1 MSPTIEPVYWI
12 AFLAF
17 IGFLLFLDLFVFHR
31 NAHVVKVRE
40 AAIFSA
46 FWISLGIGFGVVV
59 FFWLGSTK
67 GVEYFTGYLIEKS
80 LSVDNV
86 FVFALIFGAFAVPAQ
101 YQHRVLFWGVLGA
114 LAMRFVMIVAGAALI
129 EAYQWI
135 LFVFGA
141 FLIFTGIRMGLSHG
155 KPEKDPS
162 QNPVVRF
169 ARRHLPF
176 SESYDGPRFFTRV
189 NAKRVATPLLLVLIA
204 VEITDLVFAVDS
216 IPAIFAITTDPFI
229 VYTSNAFAILG
240 LRALYFLLA
249 DLKNRFRYLKL
260 GLAVILVF
268 VGVKLTV
275 VNLGIKI
282 DPIVSLVVVGSIL
295 LAAIVA
301 SWLRPAPPEVQGHP
315 DLPWPTDEPNEGAA
329 GDDVPSD
336 GEPGAADEPREGAIR
351 VAGSSRPG

>member
-1 MSPTIEPVYWI
+1 MPPTIDLIYWI

-31 NAHVVKVRE
+31 NAHVVPVRE
-40 AAIFSA
+40 AALFSA
-46 FWISLGIGFGVVV
+46 FWIGLGIAFGILVVA
-59 FFWLGSTK
+59 WLGVDK
-67 GVEYFTGYLIEKS
+67 GLEYYTGYLIEKS

-86 FVFALIFGAFAVPAQ
+86 FVFALVFGAFAVPAQ
-101 YQHRVLFWGVLGA
+101 YQHRVLFWGVVGA
-114 LAMRFVMIVAGAALI
+114 LAMRLVMIVAGAALI

-135 LFVFGA
+135 LYLFGA

-162 QNPVVRF
+162 QNPVIRF

-176 SESYDGPRFFTRV
+176 SDDYDGQRFFTRV
-189 NAKRVATPLLLVLIA
+189 NAKRIATPLLLVLIA
-204 VEITDLVFAVDS
+204 VEITDLIFAVDS
-216 IPAIFAITTDPFI
+216 IPAIFAVTRDPFI

-260 GLAVILVF
+260 GLAVILVY
-268 VGVKLTV
+268 VGIKLTV

-282 DPIVSLVVVGSIL
+282 DPILSLVVVVTILGVSI
-295 LAAIVA
+295 AA
-301 SWLRPAPPEVQGHP
+301 SWRNPQEPQVEDHP
-315 DLPWPTDEPNEGAA
+315 NLPWPTDE
-329 GDDVPSD
+329 DDARGTIAP
-336 GEPGAADEPREGAIR
+336 
-351 VAGSSRPG
+351 

>member
-1 MSPTIEPVYWI
+1 MTPTIEPIYWI
-12 AFLAF
+12 IFLAF
-17 IGFLLFLDLFVFHR
+17 IAFLLFLDLFVFHR
-31 NAHVVKVRE
+31 KAHVVHIRE

-46 FWISLGIGFGVVV
+46 FWVGLGVSFGVFVV
-59 FFWLGSTK
+59 FWLGPTK

-101 YQHRVLFWGVLGA
+101 YQHRVLFWGVVGA
-114 LAMRFVMIVAGAALI
+114 LAMRLVLIVVGSALI
-129 EAYQWI
+129 ETYQWI
-135 LFVFGA
+135 LYVFGA
-141 FLIFTGIRMGLSHG
+141 FLILTGIRMALSHG

-176 SESYDGPRFFTRV
+176 SDSYDGQRFFTHV
-189 NAKRVATPLLLVLIA
+189 NARRVATPLLLVLIS
-204 VEITDLVFAVDS
+204 VEITDLIFAVDS

-282 DPIVSLVVVGSIL
+282 DPILSLVIVTSIL
-295 LAAIVA
+295 AVAMAA
-301 SWLRPAPPEVQGHP
+301 SWRRPEVPEVEGHP
-315 DLPWPTDEPNEGAA
+315 GMPWPTDESN
-329 GDDVPSD
+329 
-336 GEPGAADEPREGAIR
+336 EPR
-351 VAGSSRPG
+351 S

>member
-1 MSPTIEPVYWI
+1 MGDSIRRMTPTIEPIYWI

-17 IGFLLFLDLFVFHR
+17 IAFLLFLDLFVFHR
-31 NAHVVKVRE
+31 KAHIVQVRE

-46 FWISLGIGFGVVV
+46 FWIGLGVAFGVFV
-59 FFWLGSTK
+59 FAWLGSTR
-67 GVEYFTGYLIEKS
+67 GVDYFTGYLIEKS

-101 YQHRVLFWGVLGA
+101 YQHRVLFWGVVGA
-114 LAMRFVMIVAGAALI
+114 LAMRLVMIVAGAALI

-135 LFVFGA
+135 LYVFGA
-141 FLIFTGIRMGLSHG
+141 FLILTGIRMGLSHG

-169 ARRHLPF
+169 ARRRLSF
-176 SESYDGPRFFTRV
+176 SDTYDGQRFFTRV
-189 NAKRVATPLLLVLIA
+189 NARRVATPLLLVLIS
-204 VEITDLVFAVDS
+204 VEITDLIFAVDS
-216 IPAIFAITTDPFI
+216 IPAIFAVTRDPFI
-229 VYTSNAFAILG
+229 VYTSYAFAILG

-282 DPIVSLVVVGSIL
+282 DPILSLVVVVSIL
-295 LAAIVA
+295 AVAITA
-301 SWLRPAPPEVQGHP
+301 SWGRPETTKGMSHP
-315 DLPWPTDEPNEGAA
+315 GMP
-329 GDDVPSD
+329 
-336 GEPGAADEPREGAIR
+336 
-351 VAGSSRPG
+351 

>member
-1 MSPTIEPVYWI
+1 
-12 AFLAF
+12 
-17 IGFLLFLDLFVFHR
+17 
-31 NAHVVKVRE
+31 
-40 AAIFSA
+40 
-46 FWISLGIGFGVVV
+46 
-59 FFWLGSTK
+59 
-67 GVEYFTGYLIEKS
+67 
-80 LSVDNV
+80 
-86 FVFALIFGAFAVPAQ
+86 
-101 YQHRVLFWGVLGA
+101 VLFWGVLGA
-114 LAMRFVMIVAGAALI
+114 LAMRLVMIVAGAALI

-141 FLIFTGIRMGLSHG
+141 FLIFTGVRMGLSHG

-162 QNPVVRF
+162 QNPIVKF
-169 ARRHLPF
+169 ARRRLPF

-282 DPIVSLVVVGSIL
+282 DPILSLVIVGSIL
-295 LAAIVA
+295 AVSIAA
-301 SWLRPAPPEVQGHP
+301 SWRRPEEPEVEGHP
-315 DLPWPTDEPNEGAA
+315 GMPWPTDEP
-329 GDDVPSD
+329 
-336 GEPGAADEPREGAIR
+336 DEPDEPDKA
-351 VAGSSRPG
+351 RP